1 MKDSSFQKGIREI
14 DNAVATRCD
23 KGTVLLSHA
32 TERTVPLS
40 QRKSKEVNRMKVVGI
55 TTQQEVFIGSKDR
68 NFRINEFLIIEDPYQ
83 KNLLGEVVEAKTY
96 NRYIPLNIYGD
107 FVDNSVLESLK
118 ALGYNIDDDTIY
130 IAKVRL
136 LNEALYPIQT
146 GSDVRIPEFIEV
158 KNIMIKS
165 NTEEGLVL
173 GVIKNT
179 DDLARDMDNEFKDLL
194 YTFEEGDLLPQSE
207 IPYILDLKSMHH
219 YPHIGV
225 FGGSGSG
232 KSFGLRVA
240 LEELMLQNI
249 PTIVLDPH
257 YEMDFGEIASYME
270 ENYADFTDK
279 FKCLQVGTHVGVKF
293 EDLAAQ
299 DLKNLLHAASNLT
312 DSMNNVV
319 DILFK
324 PRDSYYSFYNRMQML
339 TEAQEEGSLDRI
351 ENRINNANDNEER
364 KAWTE
369 RKSLFLSYDKTCPY
383 NSVRGIIWRL
393 RRLGND
399 GVFSKDIREIE
410 EGLQYGKLIV
420 IQGSTRILQVFSTY
434 LLSNLYHKRRDYKD
448 ALYKK
453 TAAEYFPPFL
463 IVTDEAHNFAPKGY
477 DSPSKSILKEISQE
491 GRKYGVFLI
500 LATQRPTLLDETI
513 TAQLNTKLIF
523 RTVRASDIQ
532 TIQEETD
539 LTMEECRRLP
549 YLRTGDVFISSANM
563 GRTIFARVRAALT
576 TSPHT
581 LNPFDELKNRT
592 QEDDEKFLNIIMS
605 KLPINDI
612 ELAQVALEIEQETK
626 ITYTVNNLEERLKQ
640 MVDKNYIRKE
650 ETIFGYRYRT

>member
-1 MKDSSFQKGIREI
+1 
-14 DNAVATRCD
+14 
-23 KGTVLLSHA
+23 
-32 TERTVPLS
+32 
-40 QRKSKEVNRMKVVGI
+40 MKVVGI
-55 TTQQEVFIGSKDR
+55 TTQQEVYVGSKDR

-83 KNLLGEVVEAKTY
+83 DNLLGEVVEANTY

-107 FVDNSVLESLK
+107 FVDSSVLESLK

-146 GSDVRIPEFIEV
+146 GSDVRIPKFTEV
-158 KNIMIKS
+158 KDIMVKS
-165 NTEEGLVL
+165 KLGEGLVL

-179 DDLARDMDNEFKDLL
+179 DDLAKDMDEDLKRIL
-194 YTFEEGDLLPQSE
+194 YTFEEGALIPQND

-232 KSFGLRVA
+232 KSFGLRVI
-240 LEELMLQNI
+240 LEELMDLDI

-257 YEMDFGEIASYME
+257 YEMDFGEGAPYLE
-270 ENYADFTDK
+270 GTGRDFKDK
-279 FKCLQVGTHVGVKF
+279 FKCLQVGIQIGVRF
-293 EDLAAQ
+293 EDLTAQ
-299 DLKNLLHAASNLT
+299 DLKNLLDAASNLT

-324 PRDSYYSFYNRMQML
+324 PKDSYYSFSNRLQML

-351 ENRINNANDNEER
+351 ESRITNARDEEER
-364 KAWTE
+364 KAWIE
-369 RKSLFLSYDKTCPY
+369 RRDLFINYDRLCPY

-410 EGLQYGKLIV
+410 DGLQQGKLIV

-434 LLSNLYHKRRDYKD
+434 LLNNLYHKRRDYKD
-448 ALYKK
+448 ALYMK
-453 TAAEYFPPFL
+453 AGADYFPPFI

-500 LATQRPTLLDETI
+500 FASQRPTLLDETI

-539 LTMEECRRLP
+539 LTVEECKRLP

-563 GRTIFARVRAALT
+563 GRTIFARIRAALT

-581 LNPFDELKNRT
+581 LNPFDELKERR
-592 QEDDEKFLNIIMS
+592 QEDDDRFLDIIMA

-612 ELAQVALEIEQETK
+612 DLAQVALEIEQETGT
-626 ITYTVNNLEERLKQ
+626 TYTVKALEERLKQ
-640 MVDKNYIRKE
+640 MVNRKHIRKE
-650 ETIFGYRYRT
+650 ETIFGYRYIK

>member
-1 MKDSSFQKGIREI
+1 
-14 DNAVATRCD
+14 
-23 KGTVLLSHA
+23 
-32 TERTVPLS
+32 
-40 QRKSKEVNRMKVVGI
+40 MKVVGI
-55 TTQQEVFIGSKDR
+55 TTQQEVFVGSKER

-83 KNLLGEVVEAKTY
+83 NNLLGEVVEAKTF

-130 IAKVRL
+130 ISKVRL

-146 GSDVRIPEFIEV
+146 GSDVRIPEFEEV
-158 KNIMIKS
+158 KDIMIKS
-165 NTEEGLVL
+165 STDEGLVL

-179 DDLARDMDNEFKDLL
+179 DDLASEMDTEFKDLL
-194 YTFEEGDLLPQSE
+194 YTFEEGALLPQRE

-232 KSFGLRVA
+232 KSFGLRVV
-240 LEELMLQNI
+240 LEELMVQNI

-257 YEMDFGEIASYME
+257 YEMDFGEVASYIKE
-270 ENYADFTDK
+270 KSIDFSDR
-279 FKCLQVGTHVGVKF
+279 FKCLQVGIHVGVKF
-293 EDLAAQ
+293 EDLSAQ

-351 ENRINNANDNEER
+351 ENRINNADDNDER
-364 KAWTE
+364 KAWIE
-369 RKSLFLSYDKTCPY
+369 RRDLFVSYDKTCPY

-399 GVFSKDIREIE
+399 GVFSKDIKEIE
-410 EGLQYGKLIV
+410 DGLQHGKLIV

-453 TAAEYFPPFL
+453 TSAEYFPPFL

-539 LTMEECRRLP
+539 LTGEECKRLP

-581 LNPFDELKNRT
+581 LNPFDELKSKVK
-592 QEDDEKFLNIIMS
+592 EDDEKFLSIILS

-626 ITYTVNNLEERLKQ
+626 TTYTVNNLEEKLKH
-640 MVDKNYIRKE
+640 MVDKNYIKKE
-650 ETIFGYRYRT
+650 ETIFGFRYKSK

>member
-1 MKDSSFQKGIREI
+1 
-14 DNAVATRCD
+14 
-23 KGTVLLSHA
+23 
-32 TERTVPLS
+32 
-40 QRKSKEVNRMKVVGI
+40 MKVVGI
-55 TTQQEVFIGSKDR
+55 TTQQEVFVGSKER

-83 KNLLGEVVEAKTY
+83 GSLLGEVVEAKTF

-107 FVDNSVLESLK
+107 FVDSSVLESLK
-118 ALGYNIDDDTIY
+118 ALGYNIDEDTIY
-130 IAKVRL
+130 IAKIRL

-146 GSDVRIPEFIEV
+146 GSDVRLPQFLEV
-158 KNIMIKS
+158 KDLMIKS
-165 NTEEGLVL
+165 RVDEGLVL
-173 GVIKNT
+173 GIIKNT
-179 DDLARDMDNEFKDLL
+179 DDLAKDMDDEFKDLL
-194 YTFEEGDLLPQSE
+194 HTFEEGDLLEQRD
-207 IPYILDLKSMHH
+207 IPYILDIKSMHH

-232 KSFGLRVA
+232 KSFGLRVI
-240 LEELMLQNI
+240 LEELMRLNI

-257 YEMDFGEIASYME
+257 FEMDFSQPASYLDDE
-270 ENYADFTDK
+270 AIDFK
-279 FKCLQVGTHVGVKF
+279 NRFKCLKVGTHVGVKF
-293 EDLAAQ
+293 EDLTAQ
-299 DLKNLLHAASNLT
+299 DLKNLLSAASNLT
-312 DSMNNVV
+312 DSMSNVV

-324 PRDSYYSFYNRMQML
+324 PKDSYYSFYNRMQML

-351 ENRINNANDNEER
+351 ENRINNAADPEER
-364 KAWTE
+364 RAWME
-369 RKSLFLSYDKTCPY
+369 RKELFISYDKTCPY

-393 RRLGND
+393 RRLEND

-410 EGLQYGKLIV
+410 DGLQNGKLIV
-420 IQGSTRILQVFSTY
+420 IQGNTRILQVFSTY
-434 LLSNLYHKRRDYKD
+434 LLNNLYHKRREYKD

-453 TAAEYFPPFL
+453 TEADYFPPFI
-463 IVTDEAHNFAPKGY
+463 IVTDEAHNFAPKAY
-477 DSPSKSILKEISQE
+477 ESPSKSIIKEISQE

-549 YLRTGDVFISSANM
+549 YLRTGDVFISSADM
-563 GRTIFARVRAALT
+563 GRTIFARIRAALT

-581 LNPFDELKNRT
+581 LNPFDELKSKFK
-592 QEDDEKFLNIIMS
+592 EDDEDFLKLIMD

-612 ELAQVALEIEQETK
+612 ELAQLALEIEQEAK
-626 ITYTVNNLEERLKQ
+626 ITYTVNQLEEKLNKL
-640 MVDKNYIRKE
+640 VEKKHIKKE
-650 ETIFGYRYRT
+650 ETIFGFRYNI

>member
-1 MKDSSFQKGIREI
+1 
-14 DNAVATRCD
+14 
-23 KGTVLLSHA
+23 
-32 TERTVPLS
+32 
-40 QRKSKEVNRMKVVGI
+40 MKVVGI
-55 TTQQEVFIGSKDR
+55 TTQQEVYVGSKDR

-83 KNLLGEVVEAKTY
+83 DNLLGEVVEANTY

-107 FVDNSVLESLK
+107 FVDSSVLESLK

-146 GSDVRIPEFIEV
+146 GSDVRIPKFTEV
-158 KNIMIKS
+158 KDIMVKS
-165 NTEEGLVL
+165 KLGEGLVL

-179 DDLARDMDNEFKDLL
+179 DDLAKDMDEDLKGIL
-194 YTFEEGDLLPQSE
+194 YTFEEGALIPQND

-232 KSFGLRVA
+232 KSFGLRVI
-240 LEELMLQNI
+240 LEELMDLDI

-257 YEMDFGEIASYME
+257 YEMDFGEGAPYLE
-270 ENYADFTDK
+270 GTGRDFKDK
-279 FKCLQVGTHVGVKF
+279 FKCLQVGIQIGVRF
-293 EDLAAQ
+293 EDLTAQ
-299 DLKNLLHAASNLT
+299 DLKNLLDAASNLT

-324 PRDSYYSFYNRMQML
+324 PKDSYYSFSNRLQML

-351 ENRINNANDNEER
+351 ESRITNARDEEER
-364 KAWTE
+364 KAWIE
-369 RKSLFLSYDKTCPY
+369 RRDLFINYDKLCPY

-410 EGLQYGKLIV
+410 DGLQQGKLIV

-434 LLSNLYHKRRDYKD
+434 LLNNLYHKRRDYKD
-448 ALYKK
+448 ALYMK
-453 TAAEYFPPFL
+453 AGADYFPPFI

-500 LATQRPTLLDETI
+500 FASQRPTLLDETI

-539 LTMEECRRLP
+539 LTVEECKRLP

-563 GRTIFARVRAALT
+563 GRTIFARIRAALT

-581 LNPFDELKNRT
+581 LNPFDELKERR
-592 QEDDEKFLNIIMS
+592 QEDDDRFLDIIIA

-612 ELAQVALEIEQETK
+612 DLAQVALEIEQETGT
-626 ITYTVNNLEERLKQ
+626 TYTVKALEERLKK
-640 MVDKNYIRKE
+640 MVNRKHIRKE
-650 ETIFGYRYRT
+650 ETIFGYRYIK